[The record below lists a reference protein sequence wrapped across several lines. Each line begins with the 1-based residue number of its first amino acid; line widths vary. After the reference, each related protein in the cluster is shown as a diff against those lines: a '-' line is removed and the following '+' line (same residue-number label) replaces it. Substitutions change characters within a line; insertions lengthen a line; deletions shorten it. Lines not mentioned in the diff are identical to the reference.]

1 MTAAATTR
9 APRPPLSVGI
19 LATGAGGAIGAAA
32 RWSVTS
38 ASPVAPGHFPWT
50 MLAINV
56 VGSALLASLPLVPAV
71 RTRAWLPLFLG
82 TGVLGGFTTMSAAST
97 DTFTLLERGE
107 TAIAVA
113 YCLGTLVAAL
123 VAVLVVDRLTTLDQR
138 TEFER
143 QEGDE

>member
-1 MTAAATTR
+1 
-9 APRPPLSVGI
+9 
-19 LATGAGGAIGAAA
+19 
-32 RWSVTS
+32 
-38 ASPVAPGHFPWT
+38 

-56 VGSALLASLPLVPAV
+56 VGSALLAALPLVPAV
-71 RTRAWLPLFLG
+71 RARVWLPLFLG

-97 DTFTLLERGE
+97 DTFSLLERGE
-107 TAIAVA
+107 IALAVA

-123 VAVLVVDRLTTLDQR
+123 VAVMAVDRFTTLDQR